1 MAQNSK
7 KQGKPQPTAKNAPKT
22 RKKPISDLKAAA
34 KALGKIKIDTE
45 LVKKTIP
52 YWFETDKNEL
62 HDISD
67 IVTRVRLG
75 ALYETY
81 LLNYEQFKPIDFGL
95 FSDLFVKWTELQAVA
110 EIAKDF
116 GLLLV
121 EFRAANAFCINQ
133 LCRVMYDYKIEN
145 NLPPIPFRK
154 TKREI
159 LAEYERKLNIKFRR
173 PAPARLPQSI
183 KQGFAALGIE
193 PPKADFCRFPD
204 LQTKFKT
211 FILLERC
218 KRRLLLEP
226 QTPKI
231 KELMAEIEQKQ
242 SELARK

>member
-7 KQGKPQPTAKNAPKT
+7 KQGNPQPTAQNAPKT
-22 RKKPISDLKAAA
+22 RKKPISDLKKAA
-34 KALGKIKIDTE
+34 KELGKINIDAE

-52 YWFETDKNEL
+52 YWFETDKNEK
-62 HDISD
+62 HAVSD

-81 LLNYEQFKPIDFGL
+81 LLNYEQFNTIDFGL
-95 FSDLFVKWTELQAVA
+95 FSDLFIKWTELQAVA

-116 GLLLV
+116 GLTLL
-121 EFRAANAFCINQ
+121 EFHAANAFCVNQ
-133 LCRVMYDYKIEN
+133 LCRAMYDFKIKN
-145 NLPPIPFRK
+145 NLPPIPYRK

-183 KQGFAALGIE
+183 KQGFAAVGIE

-218 KRRLLLEP
+218 KRRLLLEV

-231 KELMAEIEQKQ
+231 QQLMAEIERKQ